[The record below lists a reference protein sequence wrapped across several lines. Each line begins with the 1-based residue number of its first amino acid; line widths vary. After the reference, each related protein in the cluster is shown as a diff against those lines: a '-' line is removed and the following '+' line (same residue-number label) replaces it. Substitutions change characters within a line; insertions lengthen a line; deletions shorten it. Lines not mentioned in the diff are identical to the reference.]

1 MASDFLR
8 DKIFFL
14 TGFSETSSRSNIP
27 AFALGCCV
35 YIVGWEIKQ
44 SYLVWTLDVHLGYYL
59 VLMVDAR
66 QSLGFGQGM
75 YVPVDVNCSLATA
88 AANQLVCSNTAFIAS
103 PKEGRRCLQEEETQA
118 PLRLLQ
124 KLQAR
129 WRQLRHTR
137 RKRVRNDSFRDSWM
151 DTPTRELTF

>member
-1 MASDFLR
+1 MGDQTKL
-8 DKIFFL
+8 
-14 TGFSETSSRSNIP
+14 
-27 AFALGCCV
+27 LG
-35 YIVGWEIKQ
+35 
-44 SYLVWTLDVHLGYYL
+44 LDVHLGYYL

-103 PKEGRRCLQEEETQA
+103 PKEGRRCLQEGETLGTLTSA
-118 PLRLLQ
+118 
-124 KLQAR
+124 AE
-129 WRQLRHTR
+129 TAG
-137 RKRVRNDSFRDSWM
+137 RVKTVKTHKEDVVHHDSFRDSWM